1 MNSPFFELH
10 SNENLCLVGIGDE
23 KVLEERDYWVCWS
36 KISGVGPISLQRLRQ
51 HFGNL
56 KTAWE
61 ASSQELGKVEGF
73 GRQTVEKVAQQRGKF
88 DCAEFVKNHSEK
100 NPNFWT
106 PADAEYPR
114 LLLEIPTPPPVLYY
128 RGTVEPRENQ
138 GIKPAVGIVGTRE
151 PSEYGR
157 RWTRKISAIL
167 AKSGFTIISGMAAG
181 IDTEAHSSCLDAG
194 GRTLAIF
201 GTGVDIIYP
210 KDNRQLSERVI
221 QKGLVISEHPAGT
234 KPNSR
239 HFPSRN
245 RIIAGLS
252 RAVFVMEAGQKSGA
266 LITAHVAND
275 FCRDVYV
282 LPGRLDD
289 EKSRGCLKLI
299 DGGAGLIPVNLDEL
313 LEQLGAIPQ
322 LDTPQQLSLFESPP
336 TQSSVSGVESPT
348 ETHLKPDLEP
358 TLELNLEPN
367 LAKVFQ
373 VISSEPTGF
382 DAIVQQAGLD
392 TGIVSSSLLQL
403 ELLGL
408 VSQLP
413 GMRYQRC

>member
-1 MNSPFFELH
+1 M
-10 SNENLCLVGIGDE
+10 
-23 KVLEERDYWVCWS
+23 LEERDYWVCWS
-36 KISGVGPISLQRLRQ
+36 QLSGIGPISLQRLCQ
-51 HFGNL
+51 HFGTL
-56 KTAWE
+56 STAWT
-61 ASSQELGKVEGF
+61 ASSQELRKVEGF
-73 GRQTVEKVAQQRGKF
+73 GRQTATKVTEQRSQF
-88 DCAEFVKNHSEK
+88 DCAKFIKTHQEK

-106 PADAEYPR
+106 PVDPDYPR

-128 RGTVEPRENQ
+128 RGKIEPEENQ
-138 GIKPAVGIVGTRE
+138 GIKPCVGIVGTRD

-157 RWTRKISAIL
+157 RWTRKISTIL
-167 AKSGFTIISGMAAG
+167 AKSGFTVVSGMAAG

-210 KDNRQLSERVI
+210 RNNRQLSERVI
-221 QKGLVISEHPAGT
+221 QQGLVMSEYPAGT

-252 RAVFVMEAGQKSGA
+252 RAIFVMEAGQTSGA
-266 LITAHVAND
+266 LITANIANE

-289 EKSRGCLKLI
+289 EKSQGCLKLI
-299 DGGAGLIPVNLDEL
+299 DRGAGLIPINLEEL
-313 LEQLGAIPQ
+313 LEQLGAIPP
-322 LDTPQQLSLFESPP
+322 LDTPQQLSLLESLP
-336 TQSSVSGVESPT
+336 TTRDSSASEPSLQLNSQSNIEP
-348 ETHLKPDLEP
+348 KPNI
-358 TLELNLEPN
+358 ELNLEPN
-367 LAKVFQ
+367 LAKVLQ
-373 VISSEPTGF
+373 VTPSEPTVF
-382 DAIVQQAGLD
+382 DLIVQEAKLEP
-392 TGIVSSSLLQL
+392 GIVSSALLQL

-413 GMRYQRC
+413 GMRYQRN